1 MVSAAE
7 KLFANLLIASR
18 WLMAPLYLGLTAA
31 LIVVIVEFFQEIAG
45 IVTGFSSLH
54 RDGVILAALK
64 LIDLVLIA
72 RLVLIV
78 IGAGLDTIVSPR
90 VTDAHP
96 DRPAWM
102 GKDDFSGLKLK
113 VVASIIAI
121 AAVDLLE
128 GFIEIETMDK
138 SDILWKIAVFLAFV
152 VAGLLLAWMD
162 RLSAETH

>member
-78 IGAGLDTIVSPR
+78 IGAGLDTIVSPGSPTR
-90 VTDAHP
+90 IRTGRPGWARTISP
-96 DRPAWM
+96 D
-102 GKDDFSGLKLK
+102 
-113 VVASIIAI
+113 
-121 AAVDLLE
+121 
-128 GFIEIETMDK
+128 
-138 SDILWKIAVFLAFV
+138 
-152 VAGLLLAWMD
+152 
-162 RLSAETH
+162 